1 MKAIQKFGTIGVLY
15 LLLTLLI
22 CQIPLG
28 ASAATESLDYS
39 TMVSEEVVAGG
50 APISKTLV
58 DYQFLFGDFENG
70 SLQAFSKWFGDGS
83 GTPDDSLASPA
94 DVTTP
99 DNGQN
104 VLWRWQWRATAT
116 SATVLKITAKENMR
130 LDITQRD
137 TLTDQWATHSAFR
150 FIAENPDGIRM
161 VVRRMDVAAT
171 MDPDTVKTT
180 VHLAKGD
187 TLYIVY
193 AIMNGDPG
201 TATASFIPQFGMD
214 TAAYDEAQ
222 RPEYETVTA
231 LETLKEEKAAALQ
244 EKYTEMVG
252 DGEAYS
258 TARAAELEGIVD
270 EAVESFADLSSEEE
284 VNAAF
289 EEATAKMDA
298 VPTLA
303 KEQEELQ
310 AYMTQQ
316 KNDLAGYAQK
326 EDYSTK
332 NWKVVEEYLTQANAA
347 LDEAQTAAAV
357 NTIIARAKANIDS
370 VAKKEGPGM
379 MPWIIGGAVVLAA
392 AVAAVVIL
400 VVVRKKRARGKAE

>member
-1 MKAIQKFGTIGVLY
+1 MKSSQKCRGIAALF
-15 LLLTLLI
+15 LLLTLLVG
-22 CQIPLG
+22 QIPLSV
-28 ASAATESLDYS
+28 SAAAEQLDYS
-39 TMVSEEVVAGG
+39 TMVSEEVAAGG

-58 DYQFLFGDFENG
+58 DYQFLFGVFENG
-70 SLQAFSKWFGDGS
+70 SLQAFQKWFGGGS
-83 GTPDDSLASPA
+83 GTPEDALAAPA
-94 DVTTP
+94 DAATP

-104 VLWRWQWRATAT
+104 VLWRWQWRAMAA
-116 SATVLKITAKENMR
+116 SATVLKITAKENMK
-130 LDITQRD
+130 LDITQND
-137 TLTDQWATHSAFR
+137 TLPDQWATHSAFR
-150 FIAENPDGIRM
+150 FISENADGIRM
-161 VVRRMDVAAT
+161 VVRRMDVVAT
-171 MDPDTVKTT
+171 MSPDTVKTT

-201 TATASFIPQFGMD
+201 TATASFIPQFSMD
-214 TAAYDEAQ
+214 TAAYDAAQ
-222 RPEYETVTA
+222 RPQYETVTA
-231 LETLKEEKAAALQ
+231 LEDLKKEKEEALQ
-244 EKYTEMVG
+244 EKYSGMVG
-252 DGEAYS
+252 DGTAYS

-270 EAVESFADLSSEEE
+270 EAVGSFADLSSEDE

-289 EEATAKMDA
+289 EEAAAKMDA
-298 VPTLA
+298 VPTLV
-303 KEQEELQ
+303 KEKEELQ
-310 AYMTQQ
+310 AYMTKQ